1 MEALV
6 MDPVITVGLDG
17 SPESRSAALWAAQEA
32 RLRGCTLRMLHAWV
46 LLSAA
51 GEKVTAESD
60 RDYWSKKIV
69 DDAQREVHQ
78 LYPELPVTEELVA
91 EDPGPALLAAAA
103 ESDLLV
109 LGSRGM
115 GPVAAFFLGDIGL
128 HVVAHTDTPVVL
140 VRAQEDTAGTAAQAT
155 PPATGDVVVG
165 LNLQGPCDRLLEF
178 AFTSAARRG
187 ATLHAVHAGKLPV
200 QAYAPWGMDPD
211 VVEDLTRDARKVLGD
226 ALRPWREKFPGVEVA
241 ESVHLESPARVINR
255 AAAGA
260 GLLVMGRRHKH
271 RTALGPR
278 IGPVLQSALHH
289 APCPVAVAPHE

>member
-1 MEALV
+1 
-6 MDPVITVGLDG
+6 MDPLITVGLDG

-32 RLRGCTLRMLHAWV
+32 RLRGCPLRMLHAWV

-51 GEKVTAESD
+51 GEKTTAQSD

-69 DDAQREVHQ
+69 DDAQREIHQ
-78 LYPELPVTEELVA
+78 LYPELPVIEELVA
-91 EDPGPALLAAAA
+91 EDPAPALLAAAA
-103 ESDLLV
+103 ESELLV

-115 GPVAAFFLGDIGL
+115 GPIAAFFLGDIGL

-140 VRAQEDTAGTAAQAT
+140 VRAQEDTADTTAQAM
-155 PPATGDVVVG
+155 PPAADGDVVVG

-187 ATLHAVHAGKLPV
+187 VPLHAVHAGKLPV

-211 VVEDLTRDARKVLGD
+211 VVEDLTRDARKLLGD
-226 ALRPWREKFPGVEVA
+226 ALRPWREKFPGVEVK
-241 ESVHLESPARVINR
+241 ESVHLESPTRVIIR

-271 RTALGPR
+271 RTALGQH

>member
-1 MEALV
+1 

-32 RLRGCTLRMLHAWV
+32 RLRGCTLRMLHAWI

-51 GEKVTAESD
+51 GEETTAESD

-69 DDAQREVHQ
+69 DDAQREVHR

-91 EDPGPALLAAAA
+91 EDPTPALLAAAA

-115 GPVAAFFLGDIGL
+115 GPIAAYFLGDVGL

-140 VRAQEDTAGTAAQAT
+140 VRAQEDTAAQT
-155 PPATGDVVVG
+155 PPPAADGEVVVG

-178 AFTSAARRG
+178 AFAGAARRG

-211 VVEDLTRDARKVLGD
+211 VVEDLTRDARKLLGD
-226 ALRPWREKFPGVEVA
+226 ALRPWREKFPGVDVK
-241 ESVHLESPARVINR
+241 ESVHLESPARVITK

-260 GLLVMGRRHKH
+260 GLLVIGRRHKP
-271 RTALGPR
+271 RSGLGPH